1 MFRNI
6 LCLENKD
13 LLNDIQSLTVSRGY
27 FVKKEYKYDKD
38 EILLDKSGNDNMAL
52 ILETR
57 LLQTFVKSK
66 RSRPTL
72 SIHFGQYNTKWQRRD
87 IIRYEL

>member
-6 LCLENKD
+6 LCLDYKD

-52 ILETR
+52 ILET
-57 LLQTFVKSK
+57 
-66 RSRPTL
+66 
-72 SIHFGQYNTKWQRRD
+72 
-87 IIRYEL
+87 